1 MPPVPEIRVRVASP
15 EEPRPDGD
23 YVLYWMIAARR
34 LASNFALDRTVAWAR
49 QLGKPLLVFEP
60 LRAGYPWASDRFHRF
75 VIDGMAGHAKRLEG
89 TSVGYYPYVEPRPG
103 AGSGLLAALAGRAC
117 LVVTDDSP
125 AFFYPRMLAAA
136 AARLTVQ
143 GVRLEAVDGN
153 GLLPLAATGQLFPTA
168 YAFRRFLQKALPE
181 HLGAFPSP
189 RPFAGAPLPAFGTL
203 PAEVVRRFPPASPD
217 LLAGKASA
225 LAALPID
232 HEVAPVP
239 EIPGGGEAARKVLG
253 RFLDRRLPRYIED
266 RNDLD
271 DEATSG
277 LSPYLHFGHLSPH
290 EVFAALAEQEGWTP
304 ERLGDDRRGAKE
316 GFWGMSPPAEAF
328 LDELVTWREVGF
340 NRAKQPGYD
349 RYDSLPGWARETL
362 ARHARDPR
370 PEVYSLQDFAAGRT
384 HDDLWNAAQG
394 QLVGEGRIHN
404 YLRMLWGKKILHW
417 TATPEEALAVMV
429 ELNNRYALDGRDP
442 NSYSGIFWCLG
453 RFDRPWAPERP
464 VFGTIRYMSSES
476 ARRKLRVNGYVERWA
491 ASGRGAQMRLG

>member
-1 MPPVPEIRVRVASP
+1 
-15 EEPRPDGD
+15 
-23 YVLYWMIAARR
+23 MIAARR
-34 LASNFALDRTVAWAR
+34 LSSNFALDRAVAWAR
-49 QLGKPLLVFEP
+49 QLGKPLLVCEP

-75 VIDGMAGHAKRLEG
+75 VLDGMVGHAKRLAG
-89 TSVGYYPYVEPRPG
+89 SSIGYFPYVEPRPG
-103 AGSGLLAALAGRAC
+103 AGAGLLEALAARAC

-125 AFFYPRMLAAA
+125 AFFYPRMVAAA
-136 AARLTVQ
+136 AARLAAQ

-153 GLLPLAATGQLFPTA
+153 GLLPLAAADQLFPTA

-189 RPFAGAPLPAFGTL
+189 RPLAGAPLPALGAL
-203 PAEVVRRFPPASPD
+203 PAEVVRRYPPASPD
-217 LLAGKASA
+217 LLAGKPGT

-232 HEVAPVP
+232 HSVTPVA
-239 EIPGGGEAARKVLG
+239 EIPGGGEAAEKVLH
-253 RFLDRRLPRYIED
+253 RFLDRRLARYIED

-290 EVFAALAEQEGWTP
+290 EVFAALAEREGWTP
-304 ERLGDDRRGAKE
+304 ERLGGDRRGAKE

-340 NRAKQPGYD
+340 HRARQPGYD
-349 RYDSLPGWARETL
+349 RYESLPGWARETL

-370 PEVYSLQDFAAGRT
+370 PEVYSLQDFATGRT

-394 QLVGEGRIHN
+394 QLLGEGRIHN

-417 TATPEEALAVMV
+417 TASPEEALAVMV

-491 ASGRGAQMRLG
+491 APGPGAQLRLG